1 MFISKHCL
9 TNSDGVFFKNIYIDS
24 YTASDIVYEWIPGE
38 VQFGN
43 KELSQFQLKGSELT
57 SKMEVFSVGE
67 HNILCFFIS
76 RSSSLSIFFL
86 VELLWPVANFLFF
99 FLYLLNLW
107 TWQLI
112 KLKTLCNTETISTF
126 RFRLYWLLSCL
137 CFTRSGWLS
146 VFPPNNLE
154 LH

>member
-1 MFISKHCL
+1 M
-9 TNSDGVFFKNIYIDS
+9 VFFFFLNIYIDS

-57 SKMEVFSVGE
+57 SKIEVFSVGE

-107 TWQLI
+107 T
-112 KLKTLCNTETISTF
+112 
-126 RFRLYWLLSCL
+126 
-137 CFTRSGWLS
+137 
-146 VFPPNNLE
+146 
-154 LH
+154 